1 MGHVLVRRQPDDDYP
16 GGCPFHGDC
25 LEGMAA
31 GPAIEER
38 WGRRG
43 EDLGDLLEPAVDL
56 EARYLASG
64 FRNVVYTLAPER
76 IILGG
81 GVASLPGL
89 VPAVGRLLVAE
100 MRRYA
105 VQPEHLSGYVVE
117 PGLGVNAGMAGALA
131 LAMAVLGTPAPG

>member
-1 MGHVLVRRQPDDDYP
+1 M
-16 GGCPFHGDC
+16 
-25 LEGMAA
+25 
-31 GPAIEER
+31 
-38 WGRRG
+38 
-43 EDLGDLLEPAVDL
+43 LLP
-56 EARYLASG
+56 R
-64 FRNVVYTLAPER
+64 
-76 IILGG
+76 
-81 GVASLPGL
+81 LPGL